1 MSRIG
6 QKIIALP
13 EKVSMN
19 CAADG
24 TVTVEGPK
32 GKLEWCLP
40 EGITISQDG
49 GVLTVERAGD
59 HRRLRALHGT
69 SRSLISNMV
78 DGVANGFVKELE
90 IQGVGFRAAVK
101 GQALDLSLGKS
112 HPILHPIPEGV
123 TVTVTDNTKIKV
135 EGIDK
140 QVVGQF
146 AAEVRNY
153 YPPEPYKG
161 KGVRYVGEYVRRK
174 AGKSVQK

>member
-6 QKIIALP
+6 QKIISLP
-13 EKVSMN
+13 EKVSMD
-19 CAADG
+19 CADDG
-24 TVTVEGPK
+24 TVTVKGPM
-32 GKLEWCLP
+32 GQLEWCLP
-40 EGITISQDG
+40 EGIGVTQDD
-49 GVLTVERAGD
+49 GVLTVTRTGD
-59 HRRLRALHGT
+59 HRKLRALHGT

-78 DGVANGFVKELE
+78 DGVVKGFVKELE

-101 GQALDLSLGKS
+101 GSVLDLSLGKS
-112 HPILHPIPEGV
+112 HPIHHPIPEGV
-123 TVTVTDNTKIKV
+123 AVTVTDNTKIKV
-135 EGIDK
+135 EGINK
-140 QVVGQF
+140 QMVGQF